1 MGKQPDSCFVTPGP
15 MCILRIIFSVDID
28 SEARRD
34 WEAHCRMVVTKVW
47 TVGGQRKQQ
56 MGRGSGRP
64 EFHQT
69 GDVILIDGDDGSD
82 GDDVV
87 MVMMVVVMVVMAI
100 MMVTMVG
107 VMMIMVGGDDDD
119 GGSDGC
125 RHIIGRGAA
134 EIPSPKCEYF
144 TCIILMLTMTLLGGT
159 GEDMEV

>member
-69 GDVILIDGDDGSD
+69 GDVILIDGDDGDDGSD
-82 GDDVV
+82 GDD
-87 MVMMVVVMVVMAI
+87 
-100 MMVTMVG
+100 G
-107 VMMIMVGGDDDD
+107 GGHGSDGDYDGDNGGGDDDH
-119 GGSDGC
+119 GWG
-125 RHIIGRGAA
+125 
-134 EIPSPKCEYF
+134 
-144 TCIILMLTMTLLGGT
+144 
-159 GEDMEV
+159 